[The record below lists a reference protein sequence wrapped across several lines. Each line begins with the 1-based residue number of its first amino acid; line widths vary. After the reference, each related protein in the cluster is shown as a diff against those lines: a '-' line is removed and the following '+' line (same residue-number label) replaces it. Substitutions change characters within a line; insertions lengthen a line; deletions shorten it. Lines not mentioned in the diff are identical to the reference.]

1 MSVQEIVKMLFK
13 QKLTILVVFV
23 VTSSVVTYGVLV
35 SKPVYQARSS
45 FLVKPW
51 KDDTRLGI
59 GGNGQGMNLML
70 SQDELVNTE
79 IQILTGRD
87 LASKVI
93 STLTLQKLYPDLAK
107 TKTQDDAM
115 DAAIEQFSKSL
126 KVTAV
131 RKSNVV
137 DVAFQHVN
145 PKLASLALNL
155 LLEEFKEKH
164 LALHSDPKS
173 SFIGSQLANFEKK
186 LKESEANL
194 HNYQQANKV
203 FSLEEQRSLL
213 LRQRSELDSAYKST
227 INSVSELR
235 SKIPAIKAQLS
246 ALSKSVN
253 RYTPTERDK
262 IVIEA
267 RTKQLE
273 LKLKEQELLRK
284 YNENNPLVSESKKNV
299 DTVTQFLKE
308 QEESISGKVKTG
320 NPLYQSVETDLFKA
334 ESELSAQLSKCKTI
348 KSQINQLD
356 SEVSTLD
363 RSEARLQNLKRE
375 IVMNEKNYSAYADR
389 QEEARISE
397 VMNRLKMSN
406 ITIVQAAE
414 IPSKPARANKQL
426 KIMMGAL
433 FALVLGV
440 ALGYIIES
448 IKGTFS
454 DPESVEKYLDVPVLL
469 TVPYK
474 EG

>member
-1 MSVQEIVKMLFK
+1 MSLQEIIRMLFK
-13 QKLTILVVFV
+13 QKMTIFIVFV
-23 VTSSVVTYGVLV
+23 VTSSVVTYGALV
-35 SKPVYQARSS
+35 SSPVYLAKSS

-59 GGNGQGMNLML
+59 GGNGQSMNLML

-93 STLTLQKLYPDLAK
+93 STLTLQKMYPNLAN
-107 TKTQDDAM
+107 TKKKDDAM
-115 DAAIEQFSKSL
+115 DAAIEQFLKNL
-126 KVTAV
+126 KVNAI

-137 DVAFQHVN
+137 DVTFQHIN
-145 PKLASLALNL
+145 PNLASSALNL

-186 LKESEANL
+186 LKDSETNL
-194 HNYQQANKV
+194 HNYQQASKV

-213 LRQRSELDSAYKST
+213 LRQRSELDTAYKST
-227 INSVSELR
+227 INAVSELR
-235 SKIPAIKAQLS
+235 SKIPAIKTQLT

-273 LKLKEQELLRK
+273 LTLKEQELLRK
-284 YNENNPLVSESKKNV
+284 YNENNPLVVEAKKNL
-299 DTVTQFLKE
+299 DTVTQYLKE
-308 QEESISGKVKTG
+308 QEENISVKVKTG
-320 NPLYQSVETDLFKA
+320 NPLYQSVEADLFKA
-334 ESELSAQLSKCKTI
+334 ESELSALLSKCKTI

-356 SEVSTLD
+356 REVSTLD

-389 QEEARISE
+389 QEDARISE

-406 ITIVQAAE
+406 ITIVQAADV
-414 IPSKPARANKQL
+414 PSKPARANKGL
-426 KIMMGAL
+426 KIMMGIL
-433 FALVLGV
+433 VALVLGV
-440 ALGYIIES
+440 AIGYVIES

-454 DPESVEKYLDVPVLL
+454 DPESVETYLNVPVLL